1 MGMNRTRLAALS
13 LLSFLALIGLH
24 STAQQSGSRLGER
37 EGWTLTFQDEFSE
50 PYNTAVDASKWGFE
64 FGANGWG
71 NNELQ
76 FYTNTRRNAIQ
87 DGSGRLLIRARQE
100 PKDTPYVCAYAMPC
114 EYTSARLLTR
124 GIFSQRY
131 GRFEAR
137 MRVPVGQG
145 LWPAFW
151 LLGANFA
158 EVGWPQSGEIDIM
171 ENIGREPTLAHGTIH
186 GPGYSGAQALG
197 TPVSLASNARFT
209 DGFHV
214 FAVEWQQDE
223 IRWYLDDQLYATRTP
238 KDLPQGS
245 SWVFDEPMYLILNLA
260 VGGDWPGNPD
270 QTTAFP
276 ANLLVDYVRVYTK
289 N

>member
-1 MGMNRTRLAALS
+1 MGIHRTRLAALA
-13 LLSFLALIGLH
+13 LLSLSALIG
-24 STAQQSGSRLGER
+24 QQGAGQQVSSKLGER
-37 EGWTLTFQDEFSE
+37 EGWRLTFQDEFSQ
-50 PYNTAVDASKWGFE
+50 PYNTAVDASKWDFE

-76 FYTNTRRNAIQ
+76 FYTNTKRNAIH
-87 DGSGRLLIRARQE
+87 DGSGRLLIRARRE
-100 PKDTPYVCAYAMPC
+100 PKNTPYVCAYAMPC

-124 GIFSQRY
+124 GIFAQRY

-137 MRVPVGQG
+137 MRIPAGQG

-151 LLGANFA
+151 LLGTNFA
-158 EVGWPQSGEIDIM
+158 EVGWPQSGEIDIV

-186 GPGYSGAQALG
+186 GPGYSGAKSLG
-197 TPVSLASNARFT
+197 TPVSLPNNARLS
-209 DGFHV
+209 DDFHM
-214 FAVEWQQDE
+214 FAIEWQENE
-223 IRWYLDDQLYATRTP
+223 IRWYLNDRLYATRTP
-238 KDLPQGS
+238 KDLPPGS
-245 SWVFDEPMYLILNLA
+245 SWVFDGAMYLILNLA

-270 QTTAFP
+270 QTTVFP